1 MQHELDLNII
11 DDAVKA
17 SLAKV
22 ELGRGG
28 VYPAAWDLGNLTD
41 PRALY
46 LMFKLQMPPLN
57 EGGLSCQ
64 GMAIASL

>member
-1 MQHELDLNII
+1 MDLDIGD

-22 ELGRGG
+22 ELGCSGA
-28 VYPAAWDLGNLTD
+28 YCAAWKPDQLVSERA
-41 PRALY
+41 RALY